1 LGKVDLLAGRTAEPD
16 EAEGRYAELSK
27 VDLLFGRTAGLDEAC

>member
-1 LGKVDLLAGRTAEPD
+1 MDLLAGRTAEPD

>member
-1 LGKVDLLAGRTAEPD
+1 MDLPARRTAEPD

-27 VDLLFGRTAGLDEAC
+27 VDLLFGRTAELDEAC